1 MNSCVSKAFLE
12 QISSKSVTT
21 TFSRIIHAILDSSA
35 IYVAVESKS
44 ELCVLFT
51 PDNGNHYGLLI
62 SFSIMDGQLQAS
74 VSPKSI
80 YETMCAGGCFPFD
93 ADDFIQEASNIAAL
107 VTENDPIMIPE
118 DKLIWSEDTLIEST
132 AKFAN
137 VILSYR

>member
-1 MNSCVSKAFLE
+1 MLPAMNSCVSKAFLE

-21 TFSRIIHAILDSSA
+21 TFSRMIHAILDSSA

-62 SFSIMDGQLQAS
+62 SFSIMSGQLQAS

-93 ADDFIQEASNIAAL
+93 ADDFIQGASGIAELKPAQSSFW
-107 VTENDPIMIPE
+107 I
-118 DKLIWSEDTLIEST
+118 SEDDLI
-132 AKFAN
+132 
-137 VILSYR
+137 

>member
-21 TFSRIIHAILDSSA
+21 TFSRMIHAILDSSA

-93 ADDFIQEASNIAAL
+93 ADDFIQGASGIAELKPAQSSFW
-107 VTENDPIMIPE
+107 I
-118 DKLIWSEDTLIEST
+118 SEDDLIGNAGMLVNST
-132 AKFAN
+132 QQLAQ
-137 VILSYR
+137 IITSY

>member
-21 TFSRIIHAILDSSA
+21 TFSRMIHAILDSSA

-62 SFSIMDGQLQAS
+62 SFSIMSGQLQAS

-93 ADDFIQEASNIAAL
+93 ADDFIQGASGIAELKPAQSSFW
-107 VTENDPIMIPE
+107 I
-118 DKLIWSEDTLIEST
+118 SEDDLI
-132 AKFAN
+132 
-137 VILSYR
+137 